1 MKPLSWYLVLT
12 CLKTDIVS
20 DFTLLLN
27 ACTDLKYIFFN
38 FMCMKGVTF
47 TKRKSMASSTLWLC
61 LAPRGGKG
69 ILGMVLWYSG
79 LLLMALYCIM
89 GMWGPYMAS
98 ALLVYSVVIS
108 QFLIWFFERIILGS
122 VLMAILQALW
132 VFLLCPILWCILCG
146 SMTCCSILWRKI
158 FSL

>member
-1 MKPLSWYLVLT
+1 M
-12 CLKTDIVS
+12 
-20 DFTLLLN
+20 LN

-47 TKRKSMASSTLWLC
+47 TKRKSMASSTLWLW

-98 ALLVYSVVIS
+98 ALL
-108 QFLIWFFERIILGS
+108 
-122 VLMAILQALW
+122 M
-132 VFLLCPILWCILCG
+132 
-146 SMTCCSILWRKI
+146 
-158 FSL
+158 